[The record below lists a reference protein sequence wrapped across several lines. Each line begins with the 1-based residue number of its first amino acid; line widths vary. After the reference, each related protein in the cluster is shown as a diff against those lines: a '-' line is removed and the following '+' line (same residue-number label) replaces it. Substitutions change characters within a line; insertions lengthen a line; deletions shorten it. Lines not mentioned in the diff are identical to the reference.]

1 MDERYV
7 RDLMTRSVVTLN
19 QNDGLATAD
28 DVMRLGRI
36 RHIVVVATMGS
47 SLAFSVSATS
57 FMVGTESAWL
67 RHASEG
73 ACSGHVGR

>member
-57 FMVGTESAWL
+57 FMVGY
-67 RHASEG
+67 
-73 ACSGHVGR
+73 